1 MSKLEEISKAVE
13 EGKLKQIEAIV
24 GEAIKDGIKATD
36 ILDAMIDSM
45 GIVGE
50 KFRTSEIFV
59 PEMLMSAHTMKKA
72 VEVIQPLLVES
83 AITSLGTCVI
93 GTITGD
99 LHDIGKNLVA
109 LMIESAGFKVVDLG
123 VDVPTEKF
131 IEAINSNGDCKLVAL
146 SCLLTTTMPA
156 LSKSVEGIIAAGL
169 KEKVRIIVGGAPI
182 TAEYAKEIGA
192 DGTAE
197 DAASAAELAK
207 RMVA

>member
-13 EGKLKQIEAIV
+13 EGKLKEIEAIV
-24 GEAIKDGIKATD
+24 GEAIKDGIKATE
-36 ILDAMIDSM
+36 ILDAMTDAM
-45 GIVGE
+45 GVVGE

-59 PEMLMSAHTMKKA
+59 PEMLMSAHSMKKA

-83 AITSLGTCVI
+83 ATTSRGTCVI

-109 LMIESAGFKVVDLG
+109 LMIESAGFNVVDLG
-123 VDVPTEKF
+123 VDVSAESF
-131 IEAINSNGDCKLVAL
+131 IEAINSNGDCKIVAL

-169 KEKVRIIVGGAPI
+169 KEKVKIIVGGAPI

-197 DAASAAELAK
+197 DAASAAALAK
-207 RMVA
+207 SIVA

>member
-13 EGKLKQIEAIV
+13 EGKLKKIEAIV
-24 GEAIKDGIKATD
+24 DEAIKDGIEATE
-36 ILDAMIDSM
+36 ILDAMIDAM
-45 GIVGE
+45 GVVGE
-50 KFRTSEIFV
+50 QFRTSEIFV
-59 PEMLMSAHTMKKA
+59 PEMLMSAHTMKKG

-83 AITSLGTCVI
+83 ATTSRGTCVI

-109 LMIESAGFKVVDLG
+109 LMIESAGFNVVDLG
-123 VDVPTEKF
+123 VDVSAEKF
-131 IEAINSNGDCKLVAL
+131 IEAINSHGDCKIVAL

-169 KEKVRIIVGGAPI
+169 KEKVKIIVGGAPI

-207 RMVA
+207 TIVA

>member
-1 MSKLEEISKAVE
+1 MSELEEISKAVE
-13 EGKLKQIEAIV
+13 EGKLKKIEAIV
-24 GEAIKDGIKATD
+24 DEAIKDGIEATE
-36 ILDAMIDSM
+36 ILDAMIDAM
-45 GIVGE
+45 GVVGE
-50 KFRTSEIFV
+50 QFRTSEIFV
-59 PEMLMSAHTMKKA
+59 PEMLMSAHTMKKG

-83 AITSLGTCVI
+83 ATTSRGTCVI

-109 LMIESAGFKVVDLG
+109 LMIESAGFNVVDLG
-123 VDVPTEKF
+123 VDVSAEKF
-131 IEAINSNGDCKLVAL
+131 IEAINSHGDCKIVAL

-169 KEKVRIIVGGAPI
+169 KEKVKIIVGGAPI

-207 RMVA
+207 TIVA

>member
-13 EGKLKQIEAIV
+13 EGKLKKIEAIV
-24 GEAIKDGIKATD
+24 DEAIKDGIEATE
-36 ILDAMIDSM
+36 ILDAMIDAM
-45 GIVGE
+45 GVVGE
-50 KFRTSEIFV
+50 QFRTSEIFV
-59 PEMLMSAHTMKKA
+59 PEMLMSAHTMKKG

-83 AITSLGTCVI
+83 ATTSRGTCVI

-109 LMIESAGFKVVDLG
+109 LMIESAGFNVVDLG
-123 VDVPTEKF
+123 VDVSAEKF
-131 IEAINSNGDCKLVAL
+131 IEAIISHGDCKIVAL

-169 KEKVRIIVGGAPI
+169 KEKVKIIVGGAPI

-207 RMVA
+207 TIVA

>member
-1 MSKLEEISKAVE
+1 MSKLEEVSKAVE

-24 GEAIKDGIKATD
+24 GEALKDDIKATE
-36 ILDAMIDSM
+36 ILDAMIDAM
-45 GIVGE
+45 GVVGE

-72 VEVIQPLLVES
+72 VEVIQPMLVES
-83 AITSLGTCVI
+83 AATSLGTCVI

-109 LMIESAGFKVVDLG
+109 LMIESAGFNIVDLG
-123 VDVPTEKF
+123 VDVPAEKF
-131 IEAINSNGDCKLVAL
+131 IEAINTHDNCNIVAL

-169 KEKVRIIVGGAPI
+169 KDKVKIIVGGAPI
-182 TAEYAKEIGA
+182 TADYAKETGA

-207 RMVA
+207 KIVA

>member
-1 MSKLEEISKAVE
+1 MSKLEEVSKAVE
-13 EGKLKQIEAIV
+13 TGKLKEIEAIV
-24 GEAIKDGIKATD
+24 DEALKDGIKATE
-36 ILDAMIDSM
+36 ILDAMIDAM
-45 GIVGE
+45 VVVGE
-50 KFRTSEIFV
+50 QFRVSEIFV

-72 VEVIQPLLVES
+72 VAVIQPLLVEG
-83 AITSLGTCVI
+83 ATTSLGTCVI

-109 LMIESAGFKVVDLG
+109 LMIESAGFNIVDLG
-123 VDVPTEKF
+123 VDVPAEKF
-131 IEAINSNGDCKLVAL
+131 IEAINAHDDCNIVAL

-156 LSKSVEGIIAAGL
+156 LSKSVKGITEAGL
-169 KEKVRIIVGGAPI
+169 RQKVKIIVGGAPI

-207 RMVA
+207 TMVA

>member
-1 MSKLEEISKAVE
+1 MSKLQEVSKAVE

-24 GEAIKDGIKATD
+24 GDVLKDDIKATE
-36 ILDAMIDSM
+36 ILDVMIDAM
-45 GIVGE
+45 GVVGE

-72 VEVIQPLLVES
+72 VEVIQPMLVES
-83 AITSLGTCVI
+83 AATSLGTCVI

-109 LMIESAGFKVVDLG
+109 LMIESAGFNVVDLG
-123 VDVPTEKF
+123 VDVPVEKF
-131 IEAINSNGDCKLVAL
+131 IEAINSHDDCNIVAL

-169 KEKVRIIVGGAPI
+169 KEKVKIIVGGAPI

-207 RMVA
+207 NMVA

>member
-1 MSKLEEISKAVE
+1 MSKLEEVSKAVE

-24 GEAIKDGIKATD
+24 GEALKDGIEATE
-36 ILDAMIDSM
+36 ILDAMIDAM
-45 GIVGE
+45 GVVGE
-50 KFRTSEIFV
+50 QFRVSEIFV

-72 VEVIQPLLVES
+72 VEVLQPLLVES
-83 AITSLGTCVI
+83 ATISLGTCVI

-109 LMIESAGFKVVDLG
+109 LMIESAGFNIVDLG
-123 VDVPTEKF
+123 VDVPAEKF
-131 IEAINSNGDCKLVAL
+131 IEAINAHDDCNIVAL

-169 KEKVRIIVGGAPI
+169 REKVKIIVGGAPI
-182 TAEYAKEIGA
+182 TSEYAKEIGA
-192 DGTAE
+192 DGTAQ

-207 RMVA
+207 RIVA

>member
-13 EGKLKQIEAIV
+13 EGKLKKIEAIV
-24 GEAIKDGIKATD
+24 GEALNDGIKATE

-45 GIVGE
+45 GVVGE
-50 KFRTSEIFV
+50 KFRISEIFV

-72 VEVIQPLLVES
+72 VEVIQPFLVDS
-83 AITSLGTCVI
+83 ATTSLGTCVI

-109 LMIESAGFKVVDLG
+109 LMIESAGFNIVDLG
-123 VDVPTEKF
+123 VDVPAEKF
-131 IEAINSNGDCKLVAL
+131 IEAINSHDDCNVVAL

-169 KEKVRIIVGGAPI
+169 KEKVKIIVGGAPI
-182 TAEYAKEIGA
+182 TPKYAKEIGA

-207 RMVA
+207 TIVA

>member
-1 MSKLEEISKAVE
+1 MSKLEEVSKAVE
-13 EGKLKQIEAIV
+13 KGKLKEIEAIV
-24 GEAIKDGIKATD
+24 GEALKDGTNATE
-36 ILDAMIDSM
+36 ILDAMIDAM
-45 GIVGE
+45 GVVGE
-50 KFRTSEIFV
+50 QFRVSEIFV

-72 VEVIQPLLVES
+72 VAVIQPLLVES
-83 AITSLGTCVI
+83 ATTSLGTCVI

-109 LMIESAGFKVVDLG
+109 LMIESAGFNVVDLG
-123 VDVPTEKF
+123 VDVPAEKF
-131 IEAINSNGDCKLVAL
+131 IEAINAHNDCNLVAL

-156 LSKSVEGIIAAGL
+156 LSKSVEGIIEAGL
-169 KEKVRIIVGGAPI
+169 KEKVKIIVGGAPI

-207 RMVA
+207 TIVA

>member
-1 MSKLEEISKAVE
+1 MSKLEEVSKAVE
-13 EGKLKQIEAIV
+13 KGKLKEIEAIV
-24 GEAIKDGIKATD
+24 GEALKDGTNATE
-36 ILDAMIDSM
+36 ILDAMIDAM
-45 GIVGE
+45 GVVGE
-50 KFRTSEIFV
+50 QFRVSEIFV

-72 VEVIQPLLVES
+72 VAVIQPLLVES
-83 AITSLGTCVI
+83 ATTSLGTCVI

-109 LMIESAGFKVVDLG
+109 LMIESAGFNVVDLG
-123 VDVPTEKF
+123 VDVPAEKF
-131 IEAINSNGDCKLVAL
+131 IEAINAHNDCNLVAL

-156 LSKSVEGIIAAGL
+156 LSKSVEGIVEAGL
-169 KEKVRIIVGGAPI
+169 KEKVKIIVGGAPI

-207 RMVA
+207 TIVA

>member
-1 MSKLEEISKAVE
+1 MSKLEEVSKAVE

-24 GEAIKDGIKATD
+24 DEAIKDGIKSTE

-83 AITSLGTCVI
+83 ASTSLGTCVI

-109 LMIESAGFKVVDLG
+109 LMIESAGFNVVDLG
-123 VDVPTEKF
+123 VDVSVEKF
-131 IEAINSNGDCKLVAL
+131 IDAINSHDDCNIVAL

-156 LSKSVEGIIAAGL
+156 LKNSVEGIVAAGL
-169 KEKVRIIVGGAPI
+169 KEKVKIIIGGAPI
-182 TAEYAKEIGA
+182 TADYANEIGA

-207 RMVA
+207 TMVA